1 MAVSATGKTEVAE
14 LVLPRGIIFG
24 DVAQPKQT
32 IYEQDVNPQYLV
44 GDTRLKYADGREF
57 VYARAGATALVKSL
71 MCHGSIHRTETFEE
85 DQTGNYPVVGD
96 TTITVE
102 IGTGLTLVELT
113 NELAGGTLLI
123 NKGLGIGDMYHILGS
138 KVGSTDTNLSL
149 VIDSPIRT
157 TLDTTTEITIYSS
170 PWMNTL
176 VATEPAAAMA
186 VGVPLIAVTANY
198 YYWSQI
204 KGPCPIIVDAT
215 ETIVIGDLVGA
226 PATQGTAGQ
235 VGIWVTLTKAWGI
248 CMLANTTSAEP
259 AMIWLT
265 LG

>member
-1 MAVSATGKTEVAE
+1 VASTTGKTEVAE
-14 LVLPRGIIFG
+14 LVLEKGVIFG
-24 DVAQPKQT
+24 DVSQPKQSV
-32 IYEQDVNPQYLV
+32 YETSATQNYLL
-44 GDTRLKYADGREF
+44 GTKLEYGDGRVF
-57 VYARAGATALVKSL
+57 RYARAGAVALVKAL

-102 IGTGLTLVELT
+102 IGTGLDLIEAT
-113 NELAGGTLLI
+113 NELAGGTLLV
-123 NKGLGIGDMYHILGS
+123 NKGSAIGDMYHIIGS

-157 TLDTTTEITIYSS
+157 TWTTSTEITIYPS

-176 VATEPAAAMA
+176 VQTEPAAAMA
-186 VGVPLIAVTANY
+186 VGVPLVAVTADY
-198 YYWSQI
+198 YYWSQV
-204 KGPCPIIVDAT
+204 KGPTPIIVDAT
-215 ETIVIGDLVGA
+215 ETLVIGDLVGA

-235 VGIWVTLTKAWGI
+235 VGTWVTLTKPWGH
-248 CMLANTTSAEP
+248 CVLANTTSAEP
-259 AMIWLT
+259 AIIWLD